1 MNNEALMRSARES
14 LTGKW
19 GTAILTFFLYMVIT
33 GIGGLPGVA
42 GVFVSILI
50 AGPLGLGIAM
60 FSLNIVRNKEIK
72 VEQMFDGFK
81 NFITA
86 FLAYLMMCVFIFL
99 WTLLLIV
106 PGIIAALAYS
116 MTFFIMADNPT
127 ISAVDALSAS
137 KKMMNG
143 YKMKL
148 FVLYLVFLLLAIL
161 CILTLFIGFLWLMPF
176 MNVTLA
182 KFYEE
187 IKDNPV
193 VELRA

>member
-1 MNNEALMRSARES
+1 MDNEALMRSARES

-106 PGIIAALAYS
+106 PGIIAALGYS

-148 FVLYLVFLLLAIL
+148 FVLYLVFLLLSIL
-161 CILTLFIGFLWLMPF
+161 CILTLFIGFLWLVPF
-176 MNVTLA
+176 ANVTLA

-187 IKDNPV
+187 IKDNPI

>member
-137 KKMMNG
+137 K
-143 YKMKL
+143 
-148 FVLYLVFLLLAIL
+148 
-161 CILTLFIGFLWLMPF
+161 
-176 MNVTLA
+176 
-182 KFYEE
+182 
-187 IKDNPV
+187 
-193 VELRA
+193 R